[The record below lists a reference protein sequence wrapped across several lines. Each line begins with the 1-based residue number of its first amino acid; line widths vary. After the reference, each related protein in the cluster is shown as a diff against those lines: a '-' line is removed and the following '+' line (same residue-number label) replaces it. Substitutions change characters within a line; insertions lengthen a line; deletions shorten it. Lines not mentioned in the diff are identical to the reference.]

1 MLTTEC
7 RQIDYL
13 KSITVSGS
21 TLAVVREFV
30 EFVFQKLEGEVKT
43 EEMITIYENNG
54 GYWNVSKEKKPRTLE
69 SVIFKPEFIQSVI
82 DDINDF
88 IDSEE
93 WYTEMG
99 IPYKRSYLLYGP
111 PGTGKSSFAQAL
123 AAFIKFSICF
133 VNCSDKINDFQ
144 FNTLLN
150 RAPQKSII
158 LIEDVDSIFSERK
171 NTEKNNNLTFS
182 GFLNAIDGVRSQEGR
197 IIIMTTNYKE
207 RLDPA
212 LLRPGRV
219 DEMYEI
225 TFATHYQIERLCL
238 RFFKDEALAKKFA
251 SELP

>member
-1 MLTTEC
+1 M
-7 RQIDYL
+7 
-13 KSITVSGS
+13 V
-21 TLAVVREFV
+21 
-30 EFVFQKLEGEVKT
+30 
-43 EEMITIYENNG
+43 
-54 GYWNVSKEKKPRTLE
+54 
-69 SVIFKPEFIQSVI
+69 
-82 DDINDF
+82 DINDF
-88 IDSEE
+88 IDSED

-123 AAFIKFSICF
+123 AGEIKFSICF

-144 FNTLLN
+144 FNSLLN
-150 RAPQKSII
+150 QAPKKSII

-171 NTEKNNNLTFS
+171 NTEKNNTLTFS

-197 IIIMTTNYKE
+197 IIVMTTNYRE

-225 TFATHYQIERLCL
+225 NYSSHFQIEKLCF
-238 RFFKDEALAKKFA
+238 RFFKDAELAKKFA
-251 SELP
+251 HQLPEYKFSMSMIQGFLLRYRKNPQ